1 MKLSKSGTKKGFAD
15 IVWTI
20 VMAVIAFVVLGLVV
34 TYGSDITEDQHED
47 VCPSGDTFITNT
59 SRPAGALTTSN
70 PVTSAWYGCCQTV
83 TSPTN
88 NCTVWRT
95 NNYAVNASAESLD
108 AQVTMAEKQDTMA
121 NVIMAGA
128 IITILM
134 VAFGFSMRGRR

>member
-1 MKLSKSGTKKGFAD
+1 MNHSFIRGTKKGFAD

-34 TYGSDITEDQHED
+34 TYGTDITQDVHDDQTAN
-47 VCPSGDTFITNT
+47 S
-59 SRPAGALTTSN
+59 
-70 PVTSAWYGCCQTV
+70 
-83 TSPTN
+83 
-88 NCTVWRT
+88 
-95 NNYAVNASAESLD
+95 YAANASAEALD
-108 AQVTMAEKQDTMA
+108 AQVTIAEKQDTMA